1 MEKTSGRLYGMK
13 KELSA
18 KAPVT
23 ARSRQDQVRSDGSL
37 DMPSGRV
44 RKVVIIGGGFAG
56 LECARRLAN
65 DRRFSVTLLDRTNHH
80 LFQPLLYQVATASLA
95 APDIARSLRQILN
108 KARNVTVLMDEV
120 VELSTRSRVVRG
132 RSGKDFHYDYLL
144 LAAGA
149 RTSFFGK
156 PEWEEHTM
164 GLKYLSEAQDIRRAV
179 LSNLERAELS
189 ESEEE
194 RKLLMTVAIVGG
206 GPTGVELAGAF
217 TELVHRSLRGDY
229 RRIDTSS
236 LRVVL
241 IEAGDRLLD
250 SYKESQSA
258 YARKRL
264 EDLGVEVR
272 TGTMVADVT
281 DRCVH
286 FADGSSLAS
295 SAIIWAAGTEASPLT
310 RQLKVPLLDSA
321 GRIEPRDDLSVPGF
335 PNVFVAGD
343 LAAIKDAHGHPIP
356 GVAPAAMQMGRH
368 VAKVLKEDRRL
379 EKTRYAERVTEFR
392 RAFRYLDKGTMA
404 IIGKNA
410 AVVKSGKFALVGFPA
425 WLAWLFIHILFLVGF
440 RNKLSVLLGWAFAY
454 ARNTPDARVI
464 VKGSVVEEHNPTK
477 AENASPR

>member
-1 MEKTSGRLYGMK
+1 MK
-13 KELSA
+13 QERSA
-18 KAPVT
+18 EASVT
-23 ARSRQDQVRSDGSL
+23 GPPRQEQVRSDEAL
-37 DMPSGRV
+37 NLPRGRT
-44 RKVVIIGGGFAG
+44 RQVVIIGGGFAG

-65 DRRFSVTLLDRTNHH
+65 DRRFSVTLIDRTNHH

-120 VELSTRSRVVRG
+120 TELSTSRRMVHG
-132 RSGKDFHYDYLL
+132 RSGKDYHYDYLL
-144 LAAGA
+144 LAAGVH
-149 RTSFFGK
+149 TSFFGK
-156 PEWEEHTM
+156 SEWEEHTM

-189 ESEEE
+189 ESEDE

-241 IEAGDRLLD
+241 IEAGSRLLE

-272 TGTMVADVT
+272 TGTKVADVT

-286 FADGSSLAS
+286 FADGSSLES

-310 RQLKVPLLDSA
+310 KQLGVPLADAA
-321 GRIEPRDDLSVPGF
+321 GRITPKDDLSVPGL

-343 LAAIKDAHGHPIP
+343 LATIMDAKGHPVP

-368 VAKVLKEDRRL
+368 VAKLLKEEKRL
-379 EKTRYAERVTEFR
+379 EKTRYADRVTEFR
-392 RAFRYLDKGTMA
+392 GAFRYLDKGTMA
-404 IIGKNA
+404 IVGKNA
-410 AVVKSGKFALVGFPA
+410 AVVKSGKFTLVGFPA

-454 ARNTPDARVI
+454 IRNTPDARVI
-464 VKGSVVEEHNPTK
+464 VKGPLPGTENP
-477 AENASPR
+477 ANAASTQKK